1 VKREVSTREFDRPVV
16 RRLRKVCLSLPETS
30 ESASWGH
37 PNFRAGKRTFVTF
50 EMIKGRP
57 SIALRLDPAKIGVLI
72 RRRHFFATPYGRGLW
87 LSLWADDAVDW
98 NHVTELIDRSYR
110 TVANKRMLKLLD
122 SRRNSVKA
130 IAT

>member
-1 VKREVSTREFDRPVV
+1 MKRKESTREFDRPVV
-16 RRLRKVCLSLPETS
+16 RRLRKVCLSFPETS

-57 SIALRLDPAKIGVLI
+57 SIALRLDPAETGLLL
-72 RRRHFFATPYGRGLW
+72 RRQHFFGTPYGRGLW
-87 LSLWADDAVDW
+87 VSLWADDGVDW
-98 NHVTELIDRSYR
+98 NHVAELVDRSYR

-122 SRRNSVKA
+122 DRRNSVK
-130 IAT
+130 TK